1 MQSPYLIAIAGPS
14 CSGKSTLAR
23 ELSAVLPATIFTLDS
38 YYHDLAHLPF
48 ADRAKTNFDHPDSMD
63 SALII
68 QHIEAL
74 MQGEEIQRPVYDF
87 ATHTLTNRTESMRS
101 QPFLIVE
108 GLFTLYWPRLREL
121 ASLKIFMEAGSDVCL
136 PRRQKRDTAERG
148 RTVES
153 VVEQYAA
160 TVQPMTNQFIN
171 PTREFADLVL
181 NGTDPAEKSAR
192 AVLDL
197 IQLRQTSVKA

>member
-1 MQSPYLIAIAGPS
+1 MTVLPQARTLMLRPFLIAIAGPS

-23 ELSAVLPATIFTLDS
+23 ELAAVLPATIFTLDS
-38 YYHDLAHLPF
+38 YYHDLAHLPL

-101 QPFLIVE
+101 QQFLIVE
-108 GLFTLYWPRLREL
+108 
-121 ASLKIFMEAGSDVCL
+121 
-136 PRRQKRDTAERG
+136 
-148 RTVES
+148 
-153 VVEQYAA
+153 
-160 TVQPMTNQFIN
+160 
-171 PTREFADLVL
+171 
-181 NGTDPAEKSAR
+181 
-192 AVLDL
+192 
-197 IQLRQTSVKA
+197 